1 MKQTVTIENL
11 TDLTSHWKHLP
22 GNVVRLID
30 KSLSVGLYTVKAT
43 NVRVISR
50 KTGRVVK
57 KLRNSTPLNI
67 KSIAALNYVID
78 EKAVENTLAGILY
91 DAKKEFGC
99 TNDENNFEFVVQYE
113 TEV

>member
-1 MKQTVTIENL
+1 MKPKMKQTVTIENL

-78 EKAVENTLAGILY
+78 EKAVENTLAGTYWKQFLNCRIIMVFT
-91 DAKKEFGC
+91 AKYPM
-99 TNDENNFEFVVQYE
+99 VRR
-113 TEV
+113 